1 MENKKLTQEELDK
14 ISKLK
19 KIDQEL
25 VWDIGQVES
34 DIFILESKK
43 EKLKQKFLTH
53 LSEQN
58 NFADELNKKYGV
70 GRINLETGEFISQ

>member
-1 MENKKLTQEELDK
+1 MNTIKLTQEELDK

-25 VWDIGQVES
+25 IWEIGQTET
-34 DIFILESKK
+34 DIVILESKK

-58 NFADELNKKYGV
+58 NFADELNKKYGI
-70 GRINLETGEFISQ
+70 GKINLETGEFIPQ